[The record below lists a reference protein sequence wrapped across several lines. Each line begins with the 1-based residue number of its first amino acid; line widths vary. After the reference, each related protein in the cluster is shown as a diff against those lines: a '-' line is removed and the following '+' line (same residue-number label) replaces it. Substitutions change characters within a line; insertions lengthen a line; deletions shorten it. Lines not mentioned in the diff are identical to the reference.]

1 MQRNED
7 WVRTFCGFCHANC
20 GMRILVKDGRI
31 EGVKGDPEYPSSRG
45 YLCSK
50 GVAAREV
57 VYSPQRLMHPLLR
70 REGGFKRI
78 SWNEAL
84 DRIADKLVEIKEK
97 YGPEAVFKCRGA
109 PVTQEVWDGFTQ
121 LMAAYGSPNITSV
134 GHLCS
139 APRRLGME
147 LVFGDRTAPDYEK
160 SNCIVIWGA
169 NPTDSRQ
176 YSEHFAVERF
186 NRVIPEAKK
195 RGAKIIVIDPRRT
208 KVAAMAD
215 EWVDITV
222 GTDLALGLAL
232 VHVIIAEGLY
242 DREFVDN
249 WTVGFDRLSQH
260 ISDLT
265 PEWAEKIT
273 NVPADTI
280 KRVARTIATTKPALI
295 LEGNGLDQH
304 PNVVQT
310 VRIIS
315 MLSAIT
321 GNVDVPGGNL
331 FAPPPKTAPY
341 PTVRPH
347 VKLLSCDI
355 TPLFWLVPMPYI
367 IDAIHTGEPYEPRA
381 LILHHNNPLLINANY
396 KRVRK
401 ALEKLDLMV
410 VYDIFNSATADL
422 AHIILPA
429 ASDFER
435 YSYGVFPSLKGGFV
449 VLQQK
454 VIEPIG
460 ESRSVFDV
468 EYELAK
474 RLGLTKDFPWTNNE
488 EWINYKLQPLGITFE
503 DLLGQHII
511 YVTPPLEYRKYQKE
525 GFKTPSGK
533 VELYSQKLEDIN
545 QDPIPVYRVPE
556 ESSGQINRYPL
567 IGTTRRPG
575 NYVHTRFRNTPSLSK
590 IQPDPLIRINP
601 RDADLRRIGEGDLA
615 VVESA
620 EGKISIKVTITDEIT
635 PGCVIIDFGWGN
647 PWDKGSNVNILTSD
661 QPRCPISGATPNRR
675 FRCEVAKAPSI

>member
-1 MQRNED
+1 
-7 WVRTFCGFCHANC
+7 
-20 GMRILVKDGRI
+20 
-31 EGVKGDPEYPSSRG
+31 
-45 YLCSK
+45 
-50 GVAAREV
+50 
-57 VYSPQRLMHPLLR
+57 
-70 REGGFKRI
+70 
-78 SWNEAL
+78 
-84 DRIADKLVEIKEK
+84 
-97 YGPEAVFKCRGA
+97 
-109 PVTQEVWDGFTQ
+109 
-121 LMAAYGSPNITSV
+121 
-134 GHLCS
+134 
-139 APRRLGME
+139 
-147 LVFGDRTAPDYEK
+147 
-160 SNCIVIWGA
+160 
-169 NPTDSRQ
+169 
-176 YSEHFAVERF
+176 
-186 NRVIPEAKK
+186 
-195 RGAKIIVIDPRRT
+195 
-208 KVAAMAD
+208 
-215 EWVDITV
+215 
-222 GTDLALGLAL
+222 
-232 VHVIIAEGLY
+232 
-242 DREFVDN
+242 
-249 WTVGFDRLSQH
+249 
-260 ISDLT
+260 
-265 PEWAEKIT
+265 
-273 NVPADTI
+273 
-280 KRVARTIATTKPALI
+280 
-295 LEGNGLDQH
+295 
-304 PNVVQT
+304 
-310 VRIIS
+310 
-315 MLSAIT
+315 
-321 GNVDVPGGNL
+321 
-331 FAPPPKTAPY
+331 
-341 PTVRPH
+341 
-347 VKLLSCDI
+347 
-355 TPLFWLVPMPYI
+355 
-367 IDAIHTGEPYEPRA
+367 
-381 LILHHNNPLLINANY
+381 
-396 KRVRK
+396 
-401 ALEKLDLMV
+401 MV

-620 EGKISIKVTITDEIT
+620 EGKISLKVTITDEIT

-675 FRCEVAKAPSI
+675 FRCEVAKAPTL